1 MYKYNLSAGPI
12 NDNKVDH
19 VYPEYHSKTIFSM
32 KHVCAESNQA
42 PCHDTVDKA
51 SFMVRLSM
59 KIVSSHTA
67 VRFISSTPCGMH
79 PMLHAIIFLD
89 AACA

>member
-1 MYKYNLSAGPI
+1 
-12 NDNKVDH
+12 
-19 VYPEYHSKTIFSM
+19 
-32 KHVCAESNQA
+32 
-42 PCHDTVDKA
+42 
-51 SFMVRLSM
+51 MVRLSM